1 MNCQGWKK
9 EALGVFCFMDLNKQT
24 QNSVCCHIQS
34 CCGEYLRG
42 KLSQTFW
49 SFLFLSWNI
58 SFLVFFFFFLVA
70 RDTLSRNLNRYLDSM
85 VLNRFP
91 VYLLILIEKGLTVT
105 SQARLAPWGFSYQ
118 QKHHASL
125 KWQEFKRTKL

>member
-1 MNCQGWKK
+1 M
-9 EALGVFCFMDLNKQT
+9 FCFMDLNKQT

-34 CCGEYLRG
+34 CCGEYLKR
-42 KLSQTFW
+42 QTLTNFLELPV
-49 SFLFLSWNI
+49 SFLKYIIFS
-58 SFLVFFFFFLVA
+58 FFFFLVA